1 MADGKEEL
9 FEDDFDLENAGPF
22 ESTAEELAFFKER
35 AFSLREALLRSQ
47 DDFRQYQTD
56 SRDYEDELEKNIS
69 LLEEQVKELRSAVNV
84 LQLESSHWKDKYQ
97 DDKRDAATQQE
108 TLLREIEFL
117 RTASQKYK
125 DQTRELEQD
134 NDDLERNGRVAAC
147 SLKDVELRLV
157 QAQERNAF
165 LETELEIKNK
175 LVIVVQRLK
184 DELRDLQLEVS
195 VLRSKRTSGSFK
207 RRSVGGEG
215 RDSTSSASGGVDP
228 VRMVQDMLG
237 RVKSLEGR
245 LQSCRGLVTPMLA
258 PPPSYHRASGA
269 ATPGSIGG
277 GGPSSKKVGAP
288 PSRSR
293 THSTSSSVSRLEG
306 SGALGSTRKIM
317 SPSSS
322 ISSASMRATGSGI
335 PTSPGFKDARTRE
348 RRSQSVR
355 LAELQRRAS
364 GKVIQ

>member
-1 MADGKEEL
+1 
-9 FEDDFDLENAGPF
+9 NVGPF
-22 ESTAEELAFFKER
+22 ETTAEELAFFKER
-35 AFSLREALLRSQ
+35 AFALREALLRSQ

-84 LQLESSHWKDKYQ
+84 LQLESGHWKDKYQ
-97 DDKRDAATQQE
+97 EDKKDAASQQE
-108 TLLREIEFL
+108 TLLREIDFL

-147 SLKDVELRLV
+147 SLQDVELRLM

-207 RRSVGGEG
+207 RRSVGEG

-258 PPPSYHRASGA
+258 PPPSYHRASG
-269 ATPGSIGG
+269 TNG
-277 GGPSSKKVGAP
+277 
-288 PSRSR
+288 
-293 THSTSSSVSRLEG
+293 TS
-306 SGALGSTRKIM
+306 GSTG
-317 SPSSS
+317 P
-322 ISSASMRATGSGI
+322 
-335 PTSPGFKDARTRE
+335 
-348 RRSQSVR
+348 
-355 LAELQRRAS
+355 
-364 GKVIQ
+364 